1 MWIMTSQIDVGVWNF
16 QRAGAAILCSEPT
29 GRFASWSVTFFSK
42 FNLSTCIGLLAD
54 VDNDVTNWC
63 RRLEFPASWGRH
75 FVQRTHRSL
84 HLLICHICFRN
95 LICQLGYA
103 YWLMWIMTSQID
115 VGVWNFQRAGAAILC
130 SEPIGRFA
138 SWSVTFFVEI

>member
-1 MWIMTSQIDVGVWNF
+1 MSANYDVRLFRCRKTFSMWIMTSQIDVGVWNF

-29 GRFASWSVTFFSK
+29 GRFESWSVTFFSK

-63 RRLEFPASWGRH
+63 RRLEFQW
-75 FVQRTHRSL
+75 
-84 HLLICHICFRN
+84 
-95 LICQLGYA
+95 
-103 YWLMWIMTSQID
+103 
-115 VGVWNFQRAGAAILC
+115 AGAVILC

-138 SWSVTFFVEI
+138 SWSVTFLSKFNFSTCIGLLADVDNDVTNWCRRLEFPASGGRHFV